1 MELYFDSTSDMKF
14 IDEIVEEINKFDVDG
29 FTFISDMR
37 QADKVE
43 VQTRPGSPETGNI
56 NGLRLQYMPE
66 YDPNFNPANSIEIME
81 DKTVLFGKILENLL
95 SGKKINQADVVQYET
110 TVYNKGSDY

>member
-1 MELYFDSTSDMKF
+1 MEIYFDSTSDMKF

-66 YDPNFNPANSIEIME
+66 YDPNFNPANSAEIMQE
-81 DKTVLFGKILENLL
+81 KTLLFLEVLDTIMK
-95 SGKKINQADVVQYET
+95 GKKIDQGIVVHYET
-110 TVYNKGSDY
+110 TVYNKGTDY